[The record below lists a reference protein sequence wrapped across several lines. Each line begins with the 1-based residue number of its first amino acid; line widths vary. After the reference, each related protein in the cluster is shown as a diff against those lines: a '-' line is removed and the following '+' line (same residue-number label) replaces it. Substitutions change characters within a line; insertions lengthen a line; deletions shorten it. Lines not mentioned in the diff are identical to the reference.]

1 VIPGHR
7 CSAWCTGGVH
17 VDLAYFDGNVWTA
30 DEVAGRWVAQYGR
43 DGVRIEVDRIEL
55 ASEAPDRPHLDGAS
69 HLVWWRL
76 LEAERRGPG
85 WQRAGW
91 RLRVCPASL
100 SAVANCHTSKCCRDS
115 GGCPKSADLR
125 NPDT

>member
-17 VDLAYFDGNVWTA
+17 VDLAYFDGWVWTF

-55 ASEAPDRPHLDGAS
+55 ASEAPDRPHLDGAC

-76 LEAERRGPG
+76 LEA
-85 WQRAGW
+85 
-91 RLRVCPASL
+91 
-100 SAVANCHTSKCCRDS
+100 
-115 GGCPKSADLR
+115 
-125 NPDT
+125 